1 MTLTI
6 ELIKDVPQIY
16 IFFTTSYDDNIAFDS
31 EEEDRFQSNNG
42 PVTKLTIVDYGV
54 NMMISIYI

>member
-31 EEEDRFQSNNG
+31 EEEDRFQS
-42 PVTKLTIVDYGV
+42 K
-54 NMMISIYI
+54 